1 MRNANRLSG
10 QNELERSACARRLCQ
25 FLLLLA
31 GVNSCFSGAAW
42 AQKPDSQASD
52 SDRSWTA
59 TSESKEDYANP
70 TRTIRSHT
78 QDGNRTVDVRSLQTR
93 GSDGNFNPYQ
103 DIETE
108 TVRISTTTMRTTI
121 RTFVRDSGGT
131 KTLFQITEEDKQT
144 FPGGDSK
151 VVRTTSNPDA
161 NGNLQVVQRENQET
175 VKTSPDVEETKTT
188 VMLPGIN
195 GLAPAM
201 QILEHQKRSGN
212 TVEIQK
218 TTQLPDGS
226 GNWQVGEVRHTTIK
240 DKGKTSSS
248 EERVSR
254 PDLEGNLG
262 EVTRTVREE
271 SEDGS
276 GDRQKSE
283 ATYSIDVPGAA
294 RDNGLHLVQRVTTTQ
309 RTNADGQQTTKVE
322 EQPNPGDP
330 GAGLW
335 VTTVN
340 KETVRLGPAGA
351 QATGTIQLRDANG
364 SLGII
369 SVNMTKSDSV
379 HAIEVQIAP
388 PKPK

>member
-1 MRNANRLSG
+1 
-10 QNELERSACARRLCQ
+10 
-25 FLLLLA
+25 
-31 GVNSCFSGAAW
+31 
-42 AQKPDSQASD
+42 
-52 SDRSWTA
+52 
-59 TSESKEDYANP
+59 
-70 TRTIRSHT
+70 
-78 QDGNRTVDVRSLQTR
+78 VRSLQTR

-121 RTFVRDSGGT
+121 RTFVRDDSGT
-131 KTLFQITEEDKQT
+131 KTLFQVTEEEKQT
-144 FPGGDSK
+144 LPGGDSK

-195 GLAPAM
+195 GGLAPAM
-201 QILEHQKRSGN
+201 QLQERQKRSGN
-212 TVEIQK
+212 AVEIQK
-218 TTQLPDGS
+218 TTLLPDGA
-226 GNWQVGEVRHTTIK
+226 GRWQVAELRHTAIE
-240 DKGKTSSS
+240 DEGKNRRK

-254 PDLEGNLG
+254 PDLEGNLS
-262 EVTRTVREE
+262 EVTRAVSKE
-271 SEDGS
+271 SEDVS
-276 GDRQKSE
+276 GDRHKSE
-283 ATYSIDVPGAA
+283 ETYSIDVPGAA
-294 RDNGLHLVQRVTTTQ
+294 RDSSLHLVQRVTTTQ

>member
-1 MRNANRLSG
+1 
-10 QNELERSACARRLCQ
+10 
-25 FLLLLA
+25 
-31 GVNSCFSGAAW
+31 
-42 AQKPDSQASD
+42 
-52 SDRSWTA
+52 
-59 TSESKEDYANP
+59 
-70 TRTIRSHT
+70 
-78 QDGNRTVDVRSLQTR
+78 VRSLQTR